1 MKKILGLDLGTNSIG
16 WSLISQDIEN
26 RVGNIEAIGSRII
39 PMSQEILG
47 EFDKGNSVSQ
57 TAARTNFRGIRRLR
71 ERTLLRRERL
81 HRVLNLLNFL
91 PEHFSKTLDKYGRF
105 DKNSE
110 PKLAYKEIEKNKF
123 DFIFKKAYSEMLQD
137 FKTNQPQ
144 LLVNKKG
151 EPANIPFDWTIYY
164 LRKKALTN
172 KIAKEELAWLLL
184 HFNQKRGYY
193 QLRGEDEETKENKL
207 EEFYNLKIADVIAKE
222 KGKKD
227 GEIWYDVILE
237 NGWIYRRASKISLSD
252 WQGKYRDFIVSTELN
267 EDGSI
272 KTDKEGKEK
281 RSFRAPKED
290 DWGLLKK
297 KTENDILKT
306 KKTVGAFIFD
316 SLLQT
321 PNQKIKGKLVR
332 TIERKFYKEELE
344 QIIKTQMPHHWELQD
359 ETLYTNCIE
368 ALYESNEDYR
378 NSIVKKDF
386 KYLFID
392 NIIFYQRP
400 LKSKK
405 SEIADCAF
413 ENRRYKDKY
422 ENWVVEPLKCISRSH
437 PLFQEFRL
445 WQWMQNLKIYEREKM
460 VNSKLQSD
468 VDVTSDFLKNEADY
482 VALFDFLNNRK
493 DVNQKAFLGYFGK
506 QIKISKYRWNFIDDE
521 KKNYP
526 CNETR
531 TQIANRLA
539 KVESVSSNF
548 LTQKKEIEIW
558 HILYSVTDKLEIE
571 KALKT
576 FASKNNLDVE
586 SFVENFKKYPLIKS
600 EYGSYSEKAIK
611 KLLPLMRMGK
621 YWDEASIHTQTR
633 DRIDKIANGVFD
645 ETIRNRVR
653 EKAINLTDLSHFRA
667 LPLWLVSYIVYDR
680 HSESGEYTKWKT
692 TNDLKKYLTEFKQ
705 HTLRNPIVEQVIT
718 ETLRVV
724 NDIWNQYGGGK
735 ENFFN
740 EIHIELGREM
750 KNNKEDRKS
759 ITENNNKN
767 ESTNLRIKT
776 ILAEFAKPE
785 YEVENVRPYS
795 PSQQELLKI
804 YEDAVLNSG
813 IEIDEEILKIS
824 KSNQPTSKEVLKYK
838 LWLEQKYRSPYT
850 GMVIPLNK
858 LFTTAYEIEH
868 VIPQSIYFDDS
879 ISNKVICESEVNKLK
894 DNQFGYEFI
903 ANHGTT
909 KVHLNGGGVVEIFT
923 KEQYEDFIKQNYA
936 NNKSKLRK
944 LLLEEVPEKMIE
956 RQLNDTRYISKIV
969 KNILSNIVRADKDDD
984 GVTSKNILSSNGNIT
999 GILKQDWGMN
1009 DVWNDLITPR
1019 FERLNT
1025 LTNSQNFGT
1034 WENKSGHR
1042 VFQTQVPLELQKG
1055 FNKKR
1060 IDHRHHAMDALII
1073 ACATR
1078 NHINYLNNQ
1087 SALGKGKKKDEKLN
1101 DRQDLKRILCFKT
1114 KPDANGNY
1122 KWQFTKP
1129 WETITQEAKE
1139 KLETTIISF
1148 KQNLRVIS
1156 KTVNHYQKFD
1166 DGKKVLVK
1174 QEKGENWAIRKAM
1187 HKDTVSGLVQIQKI
1201 KEVSLSNAIDDWQNI
1216 AENRSLRDKIS
1227 KLITEGNDKKKISKF
1242 FKDLDFK
1249 WKEIDISK
1257 VKLYYFETDQV
1268 ASRIVLN
1275 DSFNKAK
1282 IETITDTGI
1291 QKILLAHL
1299 ENYNIDKDGKII
1311 EQPELAFSPEGIEEM
1326 NKNIVSLNNGKLHK
1340 PILKVRTYEPKGNKF
1355 NVGHSGN
1362 KKEKFVVAADG
1373 TNLFFA
1379 IYSDVN
1385 NTRFYETIGL
1395 NIVIERLKQ
1404 GLSPVPEKENH
1415 KLLFWLSPNDLVYLP
1430 SKDEIFNSSF
1440 IEHKILD
1447 KYFTSRIYK
1456 FVDGSGTTANFIP
1469 YTVSSLIFKMTK
1481 KDQEKN
1487 KLSFPI
1493 QNEYGLGSPQS
1504 KNQKSIDETMI
1515 KDHCWKIELDRLGN
1529 IKKIVK

>member
-16 WSLISQDIEN
+16 WSLITQDIEN
-26 RVGNIEAIGSRII
+26 KTGRIDAIGSRII
-39 PMSQEILG
+39 PMSQEVIG

-57 TAARTNFRGIRRLR
+57 TAARTDFRGIRRLR

-81 HRVLNLLNFL
+81 HRVLNILNFL
-91 PEHFSKTLDKYGRF
+91 PEHFSSTLDKYGKF
-105 DKNSE
+105 DKNAE
-110 PKLAYKEIEKNKF
+110 PKLAYKEIEENKF
-123 DFIFKKAYSEMLQD
+123 EFIFRKAYSEMLED
-137 FKTNQPQ
+137 FKKNQPQ
-144 LLVNKKG
+144 LLINKKG
-151 EPANIPFDWTIYY
+151 EAANIPYDWTIYY
-164 LRKKALTN
+164 LRKKALFN
-172 KIAKEELAWLLL
+172 KIEKEELAWLLL

-193 QLRGEDEETKENKL
+193 QLRGEDEETKENKI
-207 EEFYNLKIADVIAKE
+207 EEFYNLKISDVIVRE

-237 NGWIYRRASKISLSD
+237 NGWIYKRSSKISLND
-252 WQGKYRDFIVSTELN
+252 WKGKYRDFIVTTEIN
-267 EDGSI
+267 DDGSI
-272 KTDKEGKEK
+272 RTDKDGKEK
-281 RSFRAPKED
+281 RSFRAPKDD

-297 KTENDILKT
+297 KTESDILKT
-306 KKTVGAFIFD
+306 NKTVGAFIYD

-321 PNQKIKGKLVR
+321 PNQKVKGKLVR

-344 QIIKTQMPHHWELQD
+344 RIIKTQIQHHNELQD
-359 ETLYTNCIE
+359 ETLYNNCLE
-368 ALYESNEDYR
+368 VLYVNNEDFR
-378 NSIVKKDF
+378 NSIAKKDF
-386 KYLFID
+386 NYLFIE

-405 SEIADCAF
+405 SEISDCSF
-413 ENRRYKDKY
+413 ESRRYKDKDG
-422 ENWVVEPLKCISRSH
+422 NWVVKPLKCISRSH

-445 WQWMQNLKIYEREKM
+445 WQWIQNLKIYEREKF
-460 VNSKLQSD
+460 VNGKLQSD
-468 VDVTSDFLKNEADY
+468 VDVTSELLNNEDDY
-482 VALFDFLNNRK
+482 VALFEFLNDRK
-493 DVNQKAFLGYFGK
+493 EVNQKSLLAYFGK
-506 QIKISKYRWNFIDDE
+506 HVKISKYRWNFIDDE
-521 KKNYP
+521 KKSYP

-531 TQIANRLA
+531 TQIAKRLSN
-539 KVESVSSNF
+539 VENIKGNF
-548 LTQKKEIEIW
+548 LTKEKEIELW
-558 HILYSVTDKLEIE
+558 HILYSVTDKLEVE
-571 KALKT
+571 KALIT
-576 FASKNNLDVE
+576 FAIKNNLDE
-586 SFVENFKKYPLIKS
+586 KSCVENFRKYPLIKR

-621 YWDEASIHTQTR
+621 YWDFASIHPQTK
-633 DRIDKIANGVFD
+633 DRIEKITNSEFD

-653 EKAINLTDLSHFRA
+653 EKAINLTDISHFKA
-667 LPLWLVSYIVYDR
+667 LPLWLVSYIVYNR
-680 HSESGEYTKWKT
+680 HSESGDNTKWKSS
-692 TNDLKKYLTEFKQ
+692 NDLKKYLNEFKQ
-705 HTLRNPIVEQVIT
+705 HSLRNPIVEQVIT

-724 NDIWNQYGGGK
+724 NDIWTQYGEGK
-735 ENFFN
+735 ENFFD

-750 KNNKEDRKS
+750 KNNAADRKA
-759 ITENNNKN
+759 ITENNTQN
-767 ESTNLRIKT
+767 ESTNLRIKA
-776 ILAEFAKPE
+776 ILAELAKPE

-795 PSQQELLKI
+795 PSQQDLLKI
-804 YEDAVLNSG
+804 YEDGVLNSG

-824 KSNQPTSKEVLKYK
+824 KSSQPTSKEILKYK

-858 LFTTAYEIEH
+858 LFTTAFEIEH
-868 VIPQSIYFDDS
+868 IIPQSIYFDDS
-879 ISNKVICESEVNKLK
+879 FSNKIICESEVNKLK

-909 KVHLNGGGVVEIFT
+909 KVALNGGGEVEIFT
-923 KEQYEDFIKQNYA
+923 KEQYEDFIKLNYG
-936 NNKSKLRK
+936 NNKSKMRK
-944 LLLEEVPEKMIE
+944 LLLEDVPEKMIE

-1025 LTNSQNFGT
+1025 LTNSQNFGI
-1034 WENKSGHR
+1034 WANKSGHR

-1060 IDHRHHAMDALII
+1060 IDHRHHALDALII

-1101 DRQDLKRILCFKT
+1101 DRQDLRRILCFKT

-1122 KWQFTKP
+1122 KWKFTKP
-1129 WETITQEAKE
+1129 WETITQDVKE

-1148 KQNLRVIS
+1148 KQNLRVIN
-1156 KTVNHYQKFD
+1156 KTVNYYQKFD
-1166 DGKKVLVK
+1166 NGKKVHVK

-1187 HKDTVSGLVQIQKI
+1187 HKDTVSGQVQIQKI
-1201 KEVSLSNAIDDWQNI
+1201 KEVSLSNAIDNWQNI
-1216 AENRSLRDKIS
+1216 AENKSLRTKIS
-1227 KLITEGNDKKKISKF
+1227 ELITEGNDKKKISKF

-1249 WKEIDISK
+1249 WNEIDISR
-1257 VKLYYFETDQV
+1257 VKLYYYDIDQV
-1268 ASRIVLN
+1268 ASRVNLN

-1291 QKILLAHL
+1291 QKILLTHL
-1299 ENYNIDKDGKII
+1299 EDYNIDKDGKII

-1326 NKNIVSLNNGKLHK
+1326 NKNILDLNNGKPHQ

-1355 NVGHSGN
+1355 NVGHNGN
-1362 KKEKFVVAADG
+1362 RKRKFVEAAKG
-1373 TNLFFA
+1373 TNLYFA
-1379 IYSDVN
+1379 IYQDENGKRSYD
-1385 NTRFYETIGL
+1385 TIGL

-1404 GLSPVPEKENH
+1404 GLSPVPEKDNH
-1415 KLLFWLSPNDLVYLP
+1415 RILFWLSPNDLVYVP
-1430 SKDEIFNSSF
+1430 TEDEIASKGLIDLKN
-1440 IEHKILD
+1440 ITKEHIG
-1447 KYFTSRIYK
+1447 RIYK
-1456 FVDGSGTTANFIP
+1456 IVSFTGNRLYAIP
-1469 YTVSSLIFKMTK
+1469 YFVSQPIVDKLEYSQLNKMEVTLDKRSLKDFCLKMV
-1481 KDQEKN
+1481 
-1487 KLSFPI
+1487 P
-1493 QNEYGLGSPQS
+1493 
-1504 KNQKSIDETMI
+1504 
-1515 KDHCWKIELDRLGN
+1515 DRLGS